1 MISRTRIGIV
11 AVVAA
16 ALAGGAVATAPATA
30 ATPTCATAWSAGT
43 AYTGGATVSE
53 NGTNYTANWWTQ
65 GDEPA
70 THSGAT
76 GSGQPWT
83 STGACSGTSTGGGTG
98 GGSGGGTGTGTGTG
112 GGTGAGTGGSGG
124 TASGLVFSPYKDV
137 TVNLDW
143 NTNVMNTAV
152 TGTRI
157 PVVGSSNSLV
167 STREPGLKAITL
179 AFATGT
185 CGSENWGGVAADAFA
200 SANIP
205 KLDAAGVDYIV
216 STGGAAGSFTCSG
229 TALQSFIAR
238 YATSHMIGVD
248 FDIESGQ
255 SVADVQNLVNAAALA
270 QSKYPGMR
278 FSFTL
283 ATLAASDGSY
293 GGLNSTGD
301 AVVKAIK
308 ASSLTHYTVN
318 LMTMDFGR
326 ATTANCVLS
335 GSTCE
340 MGQSAIQAVTNLE
353 HTYGIA
359 LSKIEVTPM
368 LGVNDAADEV
378 FTLADVDTLTSYAKA
393 NGLAGVHVWS
403 LDRDTPCSSS
413 TAMAT
418 CSSVP
423 SAPALAWTD
432 RFLADLR

>member
-1 MISRTRIGIV
+1 MQQNTRVRIGLV
-11 AVVAA
+11 AAVVATI
-16 ALAGGAVATAPATA
+16 AGGSLAAAPALA
-30 ATPTCATAWSAGT
+30 ATPSCATAWSAGT

-83 STGACSGTSTGGGTG
+83 STGAC
-98 GGSGGGTGTGTGTG
+98 TGTG
-112 GGTGAGTGGSGG
+112 GGGTTTPGGGTTTPGTGGSGG

-152 TGTRI
+152 TGTRV

-205 KLDAAGVDYIV
+205 KLDAAGVNYIV
-216 STGGAAGSFTCSG
+216 STGGAAGSFKCSG

-238 YATSHMIGVD
+238 YATPHMIGVD

-255 SVADVQNLVNAAALA
+255 SAADVQNLVNAAALA
-270 QSKYPGMR
+270 QSKYPGLR

-283 ATLAASDGSY
+283 ATLAASDGSF

-301 AVVKAIK
+301 ATVKAIK
-308 ASSLTHYTVN
+308 ASTLTNYTVN

-340 MGQSAIQAVTNLE
+340 MGKSSIQAVTNLE

-359 LSKIEVTPM
+359 PSKIEVTPM
-368 LGVNDAADEV
+368 IGVNDASDEV
-378 FTLADVDTLTSYAKA
+378 FTLADVDTLSAYAKA
-393 NGLAGVHVWS
+393 NGLAGIHYWS

-413 TAMAT
+413 TAMST

-432 RFLADLR
+432 RFIADLK

>member
-1 MISRTRIGIV
+1 MNQNTRVRVGLV
-11 AVVAA
+11 ATVAA
-16 ALAGGAVATAPATA
+16 VIAGGSLAAAPAIA
-30 ATPTCATAWSAGT
+30 ATPSCATAWTAGT
-43 AYTGGATVSE
+43 AYSGGATVSE
-53 NGTNYTANWWTQ
+53 NGSNYTANWWTQ
-65 GDEPA
+65 GDDPA
-70 THSGAT
+70 THAGAT

-83 STGACSGTSTGGGTG
+83 STGACSGT
-98 GGSGGGTGTGTGTG
+98 GTG
-112 GGTGAGTGGSGG
+112 GGTTPPGGGTTTPGTGGSGG
-124 TASGLVFSPYKDV
+124 TASGLVFSPYKDI

-167 STREPGLKAITL
+167 STREPGLKALTL

-200 SANIP
+200 NANIP

-216 STGGAAGSFTCSG
+216 STGGAAGSFKCSG
-229 TALQSFIAR
+229 AALQSFIAR
-238 YATSHMIGVD
+238 YATPHMIGVD

-255 SVADVQNLVNAAALA
+255 SAADVQNLVGAAALA
-270 QSKYPGMR
+270 QAKYPGMR

-301 AVVKAIK
+301 ATVKAIK
-308 ASSLTHYTVN
+308 ASTLTNYTIN

-335 GSTCE
+335 GSTCQ
-340 MGQSAIQAVTNLE
+340 MGKSSIQAVTNLQ

-359 LSKIEVTPM
+359 SSKIEVTPM
-368 LGVNDAADEV
+368 IGVNDTTDEV
-378 FTLADVDTLTSYAKA
+378 FTLADVDTLSAYAKA
-393 NGLAGVHVWS
+393 NGLAGIHYWS
-403 LDRDTPCSSS
+403 LDRDTPCASTTASS
-413 TAMAT
+413 T

-432 RFLADLR
+432 RFLADLK

>member
-1 MISRTRIGIV
+1 MNRTTRIRIGVIG
-11 AVVAA
+11 AVAA
-16 ALAGGAVATAPATA
+16 ALAGGTLAAVPATA
-30 ATPTCATAWSAGT
+30 ATAATTCATAWASGT
-43 AYTGGATVSE
+43 AYSGGQTVSE

-65 GDEPA
+65 GDDPA

-83 STGACSGTSTGGGTG
+83 STGACTGGTTTPGGGTG
-98 GGSGGGTGTGTGTG
+98 GGGTTNPGN
-112 GGTGAGTGGSGG
+112 GSTG

-205 KLDAAGVDYIV
+205 KLDAAGVNYIV
-216 STGGAAGSFTCSG
+216 STGGAAGSFKCSG

-238 YATSHMIGVD
+238 YASPHMIGVD

-255 SVADVQNLVNAAALA
+255 SAADVQNLVNAAALA
-270 QSKYPGMR
+270 QTKYPGLR

-301 AVVKAIK
+301 ATVKAIK
-308 ASSLTHYTVN
+308 ASSLTNYTVN

-326 ATTANCVLS
+326 ATTANCVIV

-340 MGQSAIQAVTNLE
+340 MGQSTIQAVTNLQ

-359 LSKIEVTPM
+359 SSKIEVTPM
-368 LGVNDAADEV
+368 LGVNDASDEV
-378 FTLADVDTLTSYAKA
+378 FTLADVDTVSSYAKSH
-393 NGLAGVHVWS
+393 GLAGVHTWS
-403 LDRDTPCSSS
+403 LDRDTPCATPTS
-413 TAMAT
+413 TASAT
-418 CSSVP
+418 CNSVTGSS
-423 SAPALAWTD
+423 ALAWTD
-432 RFLADLR
+432 RFLATLK

>member
-1 MISRTRIGIV
+1 MQQNTRVRIGLV
-11 AVVAA
+11 AAVVATI
-16 ALAGGAVATAPATA
+16 AGGSLAAAPALA
-30 ATPTCATAWSAGT
+30 ATPSCATAWSAGT

-83 STGACSGTSTGGGTG
+83 STGAC
-98 GGSGGGTGTGTGTG
+98 TGTG
-112 GGTGAGTGGSGG
+112 GGGTTTPGGGTTTPGTGGSGG

-205 KLDAAGVDYIV
+205 KLDAAGVNYIV
-216 STGGAAGSFTCSG
+216 STGGAAGSFKCSG

-238 YATSHMIGVD
+238 YATPHMIGVD

-255 SVADVQNLVNAAALA
+255 SAADVQNLVNAAALA
-270 QSKYPGMR
+270 QSKYPGLR

-283 ATLAASDGSY
+283 ATLAASDGSF

-301 AVVKAIK
+301 ATVKAIK
-308 ASSLTHYTVN
+308 ASTLTNYTVN

-340 MGQSAIQAVTNLE
+340 MGKSSIQAVTNLE

-359 LSKIEVTPM
+359 PSKIEVTPM
-368 LGVNDAADEV
+368 IGVNDATDEV
-378 FTLADVDTLTSYAKA
+378 FTLADVDTLAAYAKA
-393 NGLAGVHVWS
+393 NGLAGIHYWS

-413 TAMAT
+413 TAMST

-432 RFLADLR
+432 RFIADLK

>member
-1 MISRTRIGIV
+1 MNRTTRIRIGVIG
-11 AVVAA
+11 AVAA
-16 ALAGGAVATAPATA
+16 ALAGGTLAAVPATA
-30 ATPTCATAWSAGT
+30 ATAATTCATAWASGT
-43 AYTGGATVSE
+43 AYSGGQTVSE

-65 GDEPA
+65 GDDPA

-83 STGACSGTSTGGGTG
+83 STGACTGGTTTPGGGTG
-98 GGSGGGTGTGTGTG
+98 GGTTNPGN
-112 GGTGAGTGGSGG
+112 GSTG

-205 KLDAAGVDYIV
+205 KLDAAGVNYIV
-216 STGGAAGSFTCSG
+216 STGGAAGSFKCSG

-238 YATSHMIGVD
+238 YASPHMIGVD

-255 SVADVQNLVNAAALA
+255 SAADVQNLVNAAALA
-270 QSKYPGMR
+270 QAKYPGLR

-283 ATLAASDGSY
+283 ATLTASDGSY

-301 AVVKAIK
+301 ATVKAIK
-308 ASSLTHYTVN
+308 ASSLTNYTVN

-326 ATTANCVLS
+326 ATTANCVIV

-340 MGQSAIQAVTNLE
+340 MGQSTIQAVTNLQ

-359 LSKIEVTPM
+359 SSKIEVTPM
-368 LGVNDAADEV
+368 LGVNDASDEV
-378 FTLADVDTLTSYAKA
+378 FTLADVDTVSSYAKSH
-393 NGLAGVHVWS
+393 GLAGVHTWS
-403 LDRDTPCSSS
+403 LDRDTPCATPTS
-413 TAMAT
+413 TASAT
-418 CSSVP
+418 CNSVTG
-423 SAPALAWTD
+423 SAALAWTD
-432 RFLADLR
+432 RFLADLK

>member
-1 MISRTRIGIV
+1 MTRNTRIRIG
-11 AVVAA
+11 AVGAVAA
-16 ALAGGAVATAPATA
+16 AIVGGAIVAAPGAAQA
-30 ATPTCATAWSAGT
+30 ATTCATAWSSGT

-65 GDEPA
+65 GDDPA

-76 GSGQPWT
+76 GSGAPWT
-83 STGACSGTSTGGGTG
+83 SNGACTGGTTTPG
-98 GGSGGGTGTGTGTG
+98 GGGTGTG
-112 GGTGAGTGGSGG
+112 GGTTTPGNGSTG

-205 KLDAAGVDYIV
+205 KLDAAGVNYIV
-216 STGGAAGSFTCSG
+216 STGGAAGSFKCSG

-238 YATSHMIGVD
+238 YASPHMIGVD

-255 SVADVQNLVNAAALA
+255 SAADVQNLVNAAALA
-270 QSKYPGMR
+270 QTKYPGLR

-301 AVVKAIK
+301 VTVKAIK
-308 ASSLTHYTVN
+308 ASTLTNYTVN
-318 LMTMDFGR
+318 LMTMDFAR
-326 ATTANCVLS
+326 ATAANCVIV

-340 MGQSAIQAVTNLE
+340 MGQSTIQAVTNLQ

-359 LSKIEVTPM
+359 SSKIEVTPM
-368 LGVNDAADEV
+368 LGVNDASDEV
-378 FTLADVDTLTSYAKA
+378 FTLADADTVSSYAKSH
-393 NGLAGVHVWS
+393 GLAGVHMWS
-403 LDRDTPCSSS
+403 LDRDTSCATPTS
-413 TAMAT
+413 TASAT
-418 CSSVP
+418 CSSVTGT
-423 SAPALAWTD
+423 AALAWTD

>member
-1 MISRTRIGIV
+1 MNRTTRIRIGVIG
-11 AVVAA
+11 AVAA
-16 ALAGGAVATAPATA
+16 ALAGGTLAAVPATA
-30 ATPTCATAWSAGT
+30 ATAATTCATAWASGT
-43 AYTGGATVSE
+43 AYSGGQTVSE

-65 GDEPA
+65 GDDPA

-83 STGACSGTSTGGGTG
+83 STGACTGGTTTPGGGTG
-98 GGSGGGTGTGTGTG
+98 GGGTTNPGN
-112 GGTGAGTGGSGG
+112 GSTG

-205 KLDAAGVDYIV
+205 KLDAAGVNYIV
-216 STGGAAGSFTCSG
+216 STGGAAGSFKCSG

-238 YATSHMIGVD
+238 YASPHMIGVD

-255 SVADVQNLVNAAALA
+255 SAADVQNLVNAAALA
-270 QSKYPGMR
+270 QTKYPGLR

-301 AVVKAIK
+301 ATVKAIK
-308 ASSLTHYTVN
+308 ASSLTNYTVN

-326 ATTANCVLS
+326 ATTANCVIV

-340 MGQSAIQAVTNLE
+340 MGQSTIQAVTNLQ

-359 LSKIEVTPM
+359 SSKIEVTPM
-368 LGVNDAADEV
+368 LGVNDASDEV
-378 FTLADVDTLTSYAKA
+378 FTLADVDTVSSYAKSH
-393 NGLAGVHVWS
+393 GLAGVHTWS
-403 LDRDTPCSSS
+403 LDRDTPCATPTS
-413 TAMAT
+413 TASAT
-418 CSSVP
+418 CNSVTGSS
-423 SAPALAWTD
+423 ALAWTD
-432 RFLADLR
+432 RFLADLK

>member
-1 MISRTRIGIV
+1 VQQNTRVRIGLV
-11 AVVAA
+11 AAVVATI
-16 ALAGGAVATAPATA
+16 AGGSLAAAPALA
-30 ATPTCATAWSAGT
+30 ATPSCATAWSAGT

-83 STGACSGTSTGGGTG
+83 STGAC
-98 GGSGGGTGTGTGTG
+98 TGTG
-112 GGTGAGTGGSGG
+112 GGGTTTPGGGTTTPGTGGSGG

-152 TGTRI
+152 TGTRV

-205 KLDAAGVDYIV
+205 KLDAAGVNYIV
-216 STGGAAGSFTCSG
+216 STGGAAGSFKCSG

-238 YATSHMIGVD
+238 YATPHMIGVD

-255 SVADVQNLVNAAALA
+255 SAADVQNLVNAAALA
-270 QSKYPGMR
+270 QSKYPGLR

-283 ATLAASDGSY
+283 ATLAASDGSF

-301 AVVKAIK
+301 ATVKAIK
-308 ASSLTHYTVN
+308 ASTLTNYTVN

-340 MGQSAIQAVTNLE
+340 MGKSSIQAVTNLE

-359 LSKIEVTPM
+359 PSKIEVTPM
-368 LGVNDAADEV
+368 IGVNDASDEV
-378 FTLADVDTLTSYAKA
+378 FTLADVDTLSAYAKA
-393 NGLAGVHVWS
+393 NGLAGIHYWS
-403 LDRDTPCSSS
+403 LDRDTPCSST
-413 TAMAT
+413 TAMST

-432 RFLADLR
+432 RFIADLK

>member
-1 MISRTRIGIV
+1 MNSRTRLRIGLV
-11 AVVAA
+11 AALAA
-16 ALAGGAVATAPATA
+16 ALAGGSVAAAPAMA
-30 ATPTCATAWSAGT
+30 ATPACATAWSAGT
-43 AYTGGATVSE
+43 AYSGGATVSE
-53 NGTNYTANWWTQ
+53 SGTNYTANWWTQ
-65 GDEPA
+65 GDDPA
-70 THSGAT
+70 THSGAS

-83 STGACSGTSTGGGTG
+83 STGACAGTG
-98 GGSGGGTGTGTGTG
+98 GGGGTTNPGGGTTTP
-112 GGTGAGTGGSGG
+112 GTGGSGG
-124 TASGLVFSPYKDV
+124 TAKGLVFSPYKDV

-167 STREPGLKAITL
+167 STREPSLKAITL

-205 KLDAAGVDYIV
+205 KLDAAGVNYIV
-216 STGGAAGSFTCSG
+216 STGGAAGSFKCSG

-238 YATSHMIGVD
+238 YATPHMIGVD

-255 SVADVQNLVNAAALA
+255 SAADVQNLVNAAALA

-283 ATLAASDGSY
+283 ATLAASDGSF

-301 AVVKAIK
+301 ATVKAIK
-308 ASSLTHYTVN
+308 ASSLTNYTVN

-340 MGQSAIQAVTNLE
+340 MGKSSIQAVTNLE

-359 LSKIEVTPM
+359 PSKIEVTPM
-368 LGVNDAADEV
+368 IGVNDASDEV
-378 FTLADVDTLTSYAKA
+378 FTLADVDTLSAYAKA
-393 NGLAGVHVWS
+393 NGLAGVHYWS
-403 LDRDTPCSSS
+403 LDRDTPCSST
-413 TAMAT
+413 TAMST

-432 RFLADLR
+432 RFLADLQ

>member
-1 MISRTRIGIV
+1 MKNQIRVRIGLV
-11 AVVAA
+11 AAVAA
-16 ALAGGAVATAPATA
+16 AIAGGSLAAAPALA
-30 ATPTCATAWSAGT
+30 ATPSCATAWNAGT

-65 GDEPA
+65 GDDPA

-83 STGACSGTSTGGGTG
+83 STGACT
-98 GGSGGGTGTGTGTG
+98 GSGGGTTTPPG
-112 GGTGAGTGGSGG
+112 GGTTNPGTGTGGSGG

-152 TGTRI
+152 TGSRI
-157 PVVGSSNSLV
+157 PVVGASNSLV

-205 KLDAAGVDYIV
+205 KLDAAGVNYIV

-238 YATSHMIGVD
+238 YATPHMIGVD

-255 SVADVQNLVNAAALA
+255 SAADVQNLVNAAALA
-270 QSKYPGMR
+270 QAKYPGMR

-326 ATTANCVLS
+326 ASAANCVLS

-340 MGQSAIQAVTNLE
+340 MGQSSIQAVTNLE

-359 LSKIEVTPM
+359 PSKIEVTPM
-368 LGVNDAADEV
+368 IGVNDASDEV
-378 FTLADVDTLTSYAKA
+378 FTLADVDTLSAYAKA
-393 NGLAGVHVWS
+393 NGLAGVHFWS
-403 LDRDTPCSSS
+403 LDRDTPCASTTASS
-413 TAMAT
+413 T

-432 RFLADLR
+432 RFIADLK

>member
-1 MISRTRIGIV
+1 MKNDIRVRIGL
-11 AVVAA
+11 VAA
-16 ALAGGAVATAPATA
+16 AVATIAGGSLATAPAIA
-30 ATPTCATAWSAGT
+30 ATPSCATAWAAGT
-43 AYTGGATVSE
+43 AYSGGATVSE

-65 GDEPA
+65 GDDPA

-83 STGACSGTSTGGGTG
+83 STGAC
-98 GGSGGGTGTGTGTG
+98 TGTG
-112 GGTGAGTGGSGG
+112 GGGTTTPGGGTTNPGTGGSGG

-205 KLDAAGVDYIV
+205 KLDAAGVNYIV
-216 STGGAAGSFTCSG
+216 STGGAAGSFKCSG

-238 YATSHMIGVD
+238 YATPHMIGVD

-255 SVADVQNLVNAAALA
+255 SAADVQNLVNAAALA
-270 QSKYPGMR
+270 QSKYPGLR

-283 ATLAASDGSY
+283 ATLAASDGSF

-301 AVVKAIK
+301 ATVKAIK
-308 ASSLTHYTVN
+308 ASSLTNYTVN

-340 MGQSAIQAVTNLE
+340 MGKSSIQAVTNLE

-359 LSKIEVTPM
+359 PSKIEVTPM
-368 LGVNDAADEV
+368 IGVNDASDEV
-378 FTLADVDTLTSYAKA
+378 FTLADVDTLSAYAKA
-393 NGLAGVHVWS
+393 NGLAGVHYWS
-403 LDRDTPCSSS
+403 LDRDTPCSST
-413 TAMAT
+413 TAMST

-432 RFLADLR
+432 RFIADLK